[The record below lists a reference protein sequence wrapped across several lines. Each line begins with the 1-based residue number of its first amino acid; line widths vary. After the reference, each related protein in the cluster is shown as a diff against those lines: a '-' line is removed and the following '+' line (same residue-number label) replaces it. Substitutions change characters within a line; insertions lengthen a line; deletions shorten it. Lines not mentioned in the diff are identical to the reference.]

1 MQIATFVR
9 DFFLFRRQNRWRGL
23 VQVLQVYSPCL
34 RSNSSLSYYDCPC
47 LRSNSKVEANNCLCF
62 LSHVLS
68 GMAVHYDHL
77 SFSFCVRNLVFPRF
91 PLLLIHRPAFSR
103 SWRATHVC
111 GSAFCTSSSVGDGAF
126 CTSSSALLLRRRGRR
141 ARRRPSGRL
150 GF

>member
-1 MQIATFVR
+1 MPPSCVKFSFSSGDMSFVCNKLTALAFDR
-9 DFFLFRRQNRWRGL
+9 ILLF
-23 VQVLQVYSPCL
+23 
-34 RSNSSLSYYDCPC
+34 LSYYDCPC
-47 LRSNSKVEANNCLCF
+47 LRSDSNNCLCF

-68 GMAVHYDHL
+68 GMTVHCDHL

-141 ARRRPSGRL
+141 ARRRPSDRL
-150 GF
+150 SF